1 MKISLHFPPA
11 LTSTKS
17 FDLKSRSTEMNPR
30 VLTVHL
36 GNSGREREERRR
48 EEKNQKVKVEGTV
61 SILNRNISFC
71 MTVLFL

>member
-1 MKISLHFPPA
+1 
-11 LTSTKS
+11 
-17 FDLKSRSTEMNPR
+17 MNPG

-36 GNSGREREERRR
+36 GNSGRESEERRR